1 MSKPRAYSYLRFS
14 TPDQSRG
21 DSFRR
26 QADKARKFAAQN
38 DLELSED
45 SYQDLGVSAY
55 RGRNIVEGQL
65 GKFLEAVE
73 SGKIKRGSYL
83 LVENLDRL
91 SRDRLMPA
99 LNRFHSIL
107 EAGINIATLNDGTVY
122 TKDSINDLTGLII
135 PLVYMSRANEESVT
149 KSERGRAA

>member
-83 LVENLDRL
+83 LVESLDRL
-91 SRDRLMPA
+91 SREKVRNARDRFEA
-99 LNRFHSIL
+99 IL
-107 EAGINIATLNDGTVY
+107 DRGINIHLGRIGKPEHRGPDGHF
-122 TKDSINDLTGLII
+122 IGQA
-135 PLVYMSRANEESVT
+135 PLRL
-149 KSERGRAA
+149 RR